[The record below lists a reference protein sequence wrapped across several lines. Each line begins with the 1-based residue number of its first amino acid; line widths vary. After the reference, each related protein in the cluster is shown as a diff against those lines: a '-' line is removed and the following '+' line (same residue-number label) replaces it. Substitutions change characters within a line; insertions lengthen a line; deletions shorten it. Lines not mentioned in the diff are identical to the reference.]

1 MSSTI
6 LPPPPP
12 PPSFQPL
19 RQSRT
24 NKHPQRAHR
33 ISLSSTRTP
42 FSLLHS
48 NSSSTLS
55 SFASGQGLL
64 RPPPVAVLQDRRT
77 TRGTG
82 SGAKRLKVAGNALTG
97 AGGSTGKM
105 RESRWEHGTLNSAP
119 VVQIID
125 PLLRESQGLGGGGL
139 IDLDS
144 LTTKSNANA
153 TLGLGLGAPISLPLN
168 SRSIV
173 SSSLDLPFIPAS
185 SSASAQ
191 HDLLTPTTSSSS
203 STSNRPISS
212 FDPSSFS
219 SLGSLGSSRR
229 HSRLGML
236 KHRNKSLLSNSTN
249 SPLND
254 LTSSSQHPRSPSI
267 DITSVFP
274 QNDQLGGLG
283 GEGGEGDA
291 FELFEEAFPYNPSSN
306 LEQGQEPIKD
316 ASNSPLIKLLSSPS
330 IPGPTTVPSNTP
342 VKTTKWLGS
351 SSSRSK
357 KNKGEIKADAN
368 AQARASITKEVGEG
382 KKERPSSVGSVKGL
396 KELELVKRRMSW
408 ESIAD
413 PQSLEA
419 MMKKANGMNEED
431 EEMLTDEEKFQDAV
445 EHDQDQTETSDL
457 LPGPPRLSPIRRAS
471 FPATTTA
478 PISPIAETLS
488 TTTEDTLSLGLGL
501 GIDLVSSSSSPT
513 STPPSL
519 SDLDL
524 ESVRSVGSKMVQK
537 KQIKKILPSREELQ
551 GPLHFDEVKEF
562 EGNQPL
568 VTGGGDGSGLGL
580 GLGLG
585 LGIIEERGLGLG
597 LGFDFG
603 GDVEEEVIEKRTV
616 GDHLDEEQEGMEE
629 SQKQLDQMFGDP
641 PTPLLAPSSPAQP
654 STPVADDSISPLTPV
669 LSSLQR
675 QARSE
680 PTSPQKNTSPRRSLQ
695 PRSPPRAKKVSLLK
709 LPNLSQKMKN
719 QRLSLSG
726 GQVKRIY
733 PRTAAANGSQES
745 VGGLG
750 KKIKEAKLKSSLQ
763 NLMAISN
770 ASTSPQ
776 EEQYYGSPNLS
787 DLPGSFLASP
797 VLPTSFADF
806 GHSPLSPI
814 PTPTPT
820 ATRFARMRRGGNQ
833 TAPLP
838 DYSITAQNS
847 LSPLLP
853 TTTPGSAS
861 TSTYC
866 PPMSSSSLEAY
877 SVPGTPT
884 LIGTPTLAASP
895 SFASDVSAP
904 STPIPDQA
912 VQPTS
917 SDAAGAAAAGAGAG
931 HAQAAQ
937 MNQQLFDAA
946 IASTILGAI
955 VCIGAVSWLAISV
968 FKKGKGDKKKGYSG
982 RGIGSDDTGKGGRFS
997 DDLDDE
1003 KYRPS
1008 LASTP
1013 GSGRSGIAARGI
1025 SAPILTDLPKPPPL
1039 ARLSFPP
1046 GNNSG
1051 SDGPADAPERSFSSH
1066 FDAWVDAST
1075 RRALQGAS
1083 TEDHGGYPEEAVRGD
1098 GMSTNERRMSRVSRH
1113 SVQSFGAASK
1123 AYTRS
1128 VHTNGNR
1135 SSYRS
1140 SVGPSIVD
1148 STWSARPG
1156 TAYSS
1161 RTSHHDPSK
1170 EYGLD
1175 STAPPRLPSPI
1186 LRNSETSDVAAYFAT
1201 PPDTPTKSLRS
1212 YFNEVEPPVPSLP
1225 SDYREYPSSVPN
1237 SAVKTRQRATSKSN
1251 GSKAVGS
1258 ASKASAIKSNMKTMP
1273 ALNSIITPDEG
1284 HESPTEAAL
1293 RKLEKR
1299 RATVDGGILADGL
1312 QALLFQA
1319 HLDSPT
1325 KGITDSNTEERP
1337 DIFSSSNGGNGSAQI
1352 KRNSVTM
1359 TSTGLSSSTSSSTS
1373 KANSRSPKKT
1383 RPQTMPHMPPTIVV
1397 SSDQVPPTPGSRQRT
1412 RSRTKTADS
1421 AEAQQSDPRASMKTY
1436 EQNLP
1441 WLAHSPSSNFSVH
1454 PRDDAG
1460 SVIDPE
1466 MRSVRHFSVD
1476 TNRFSVDSMPA
1487 PPKRFSQD
1495 FASFAAGRASQ
1506 HAPLDSIDI
1515 ASRRLASE
1523 DDLASQ
1529 GGEAGNDTDEEE
1541 ARRTQRRK
1549 TLLYSVYKQRGVDL
1563 SPTSPS
1569 VASMAAPPTPQ
1580 SIASGI
1586 SPDSLNTLSDESNAD
1601 TPTKGAARDLL
1612 VSSFPSPPPLPEA
1625 PAFASL
1631 VANLE
1636 STMNAAA
1643 SLANEPATSAP
1654 PPPTP
1659 GRSGSSSS
1667 VKAISRSRTE
1677 TVAMKEND
1685 IGAAQVSSFS
1695 PPMVSAPPARPPK
1708 SPIRMSIVPDAP
1720 VSPSSRIPLPSR
1732 QPVRQPFAPVA
1743 TANGGV
1749 NSIRGPLP
1757 PSNSSTAVSKPT
1769 TVSAPPI
1776 RSFAAELQESVGNPA
1791 EGYDS
1796 DTLMSGLAFNKPGRS
1811 FFANTA
1817 GSMSNSS
1824 SGYGYASGMY
1834 STNPGSMESM
1844 EEVVAISHAETV
1856 QFGRSRA
1863 SGIPQFSWRRNT
1875 AGIAASGIG
1884 QYDSEESAYEESDA
1898 ETAMYR
1904 ARMDPIAE

>member
-1 MSSTI
+1 MASSI

-19 RQSRT
+19 RQTRAS
-24 NKHPQRAHR
+24 KSQRAHR
-33 ISLSSTRTP
+33 LSVSSTPSGRHP
-42 FSLLHS
+42 FSLLHSNSSSTLSSFAS

-64 RPPPVAVLQDRRT
+64 RPPPVAVLNDRRT
-77 TRGTG
+77 TRTGGTG
-82 SGAKRLKVAGNALTG
+82 SAAKRVKVVGNALD
-97 AGGSTGKM
+97 SKMGKM
-105 RESRWEHGTLNSAP
+105 RASRWEHGTIQQQAANT
-119 VVQIID
+119 VQIV
-125 PLLRESQGLGGGGL
+125 
-139 IDLDS
+139 DLD
-144 LTTKSNANA
+144 LASNPNA
-153 TLGLGLGAPISLPLN
+153 TLGLGLGAPISLSLN
-168 SRSIV
+168 PRSML
-173 SSSLDLPFIPAS
+173 SSSLDLPFVPSS
-185 SSASAQ
+185 SSASTSATND
-191 HDLLTPTTSSSS
+191 DLLTPLTNPSPPRVVPSSAS
-203 STSNRPISS
+203 ST

-219 SLGSLGSSRR
+219 TLGSLGSSRR

-236 KHRNKSLLSNSTN
+236 KHRNKSLLSNG
-249 SPLND
+249 SPASIKDLND
-254 LTSSSQHPRSPSI
+254 STQHPRSPSI
-267 DITSVFP
+267 DITSAFP
-274 QNDQLGGLG
+274 QTEPGVGGG
-283 GEGGEGDA
+283 GGDA
-291 FELFEEAFPYNPSSN
+291 FQLFEEAFPYPSSS
-306 LEQGQEPIKD
+306 EEATDKAI
-316 ASNSPLIKLLSSPS
+316 SSPLVKLLSSPS
-330 IPGPTTVPSNTP
+330 IPITLPIADSSTSN
-342 VKTTKWLGS
+342 S
-351 SSSRSK
+351 
-357 KNKGEIKADAN
+357 NAEAN
-368 AQARASITKEVGEG
+368 ARAQASGSVRANTNDKQSKS
-382 KKERPSSVGSVKGL
+382 RPSSIESVKGL
-396 KELELVKRRMSW
+396 KELELVKRRLSW
-408 ESIAD
+408 ESLTTSTNRIKTTELLLTPD
-413 PQSLEA
+413 
-419 MMKKANGMNEED
+419 GT
-431 EEMLTDEEKFQDAV
+431 LTDEEQFEDAL
-445 EHDQDQTETSDL
+445 EEGEPTLIPTH
-457 LPGPPRLSPIRRAS
+457 PRLSPIRRSS
-471 FPATTTA
+471 FPSTA
-478 PISPIAETLS
+478 QISPIAVSSLP

-501 GIDLVSSSSSPT
+501 GIDLLSSSSIAP
-513 STPPSL
+513 
-519 SDLDL
+519 LDSGL
-524 ESVRSVGSKMVQK
+524 PLKTDKSMRKNM
-537 KQIKKILPSREELQ
+537 LPSREELQ
-551 GPLHFDEVKEF
+551 GPLNFDELKELDD
-562 EGNQPL
+562 QPL
-568 VTGGGDGSGLGL
+568 NEGHGL

-585 LGIIEERGLGLG
+585 LGIVRERDFDQGAMGLGLG
-597 LGFDFG
+597 IGIEGEDETEEM
-603 GDVEEEVIEKRTV
+603 VEEFQEDMEKMKEGITKRTV
-616 GDHLDEEQEGMEE
+616 GEHIEEESAGAEE
-629 SQKQLDQMFGDP
+629 SQRQLNDLFEDP
-641 PTPLLAPSSPAQP
+641 PTPLLAPLSPVLSSAPKSLKSVIPP
-654 STPVADDSISPLTPV
+654 STPVLTP
-669 LSSLQR
+669 QR
-675 QARSE
+675 QETAS
-680 PTSPQKNTSPRRSLQ
+680 SPVKHVSPRRQ

-709 LPNLSQKMKN
+709 LPSLSQKMKN
-719 QRLSLSG
+719 QRSSLLAGGGSG
-726 GQVKRIY
+726 QIKRVY
-733 PRTAAANGSQES
+733 PRATTSSIAQPES
-745 VGGLG
+745 VGMLG
-750 KKIKEAKLKSSLQ
+750 KKIKEAKLR
-763 NLMAISN
+763 NLIANSN
-770 ASTSPQ
+770 AAAMPQ
-776 EEQYYGSPNLS
+776 EDQYYGSPNLS

-806 GHSPLSPI
+806 SHSPLSPI

-820 ATRFARMRRGGNQ
+820 SKRFARMRRGGNQ

-838 DYSITAQNS
+838 EYAITAHNS
-847 LSPLLP
+847 FSPILP
-853 TTTPGSAS
+853 TTTPAAALAN
-861 TSTYC
+861 STYC
-866 PPMSSSSLEAY
+866 PPGASSTLDAP
-877 SVPGTPT
+877 SVPATPT
-884 LIGTPTLAASP
+884 LGTPTLAASP

-912 VQPTS
+912 VVQTS
-917 SDAAGAAAAGAGAG
+917 SSATETGGAAAAAAAG
-931 HAQAAQ
+931 HAQSAQ

-968 FKKGKGDKKKGYSG
+968 FKKGKGDKGRKGYSG
-982 RGIGSDDTGKGGRFS
+982 RGIGSDDAKGGRFS

-1003 KYRPS
+1003 KYRASP
-1008 LASTP
+1008 ASTP
-1013 GSGRSGIAARGI
+1013 GGNGRLSIAARGI

-1051 SDGPADAPERSFSSH
+1051 SGGANDGPERSFSSH

-1098 GMSTNERRMSRVSRH
+1098 GMSTNERRMSRASRH
-1113 SVQSFGAASK
+1113 SVQSFGAASRN
-1123 AYTRS
+1123 YPRS
-1128 VHTNGNR
+1128 LHTTGNR

-1140 SVGPSIVD
+1140 STGPSLID

-1170 EYGLD
+1170 EYTD

-1186 LRNSETSDVAAYFAT
+1186 LRNSVETSDVAAYFAT

-1212 YFNEVEPPVPSLP
+1212 YFNENEVEPPVPSLP
-1225 SDYREYPSSVPN
+1225 SDYRDLSSSVPN
-1237 SAVKTRQRATSKSN
+1237 SAIKTRQRATSKSN
-1251 GSKAVGS
+1251 GSKATTS
-1258 ASKASAIKSNMKTMP
+1258 NSKIKSVNLKTMP
-1273 ALNSIITPDEG
+1273 ALSSIITPDEG

-1319 HLDSPT
+1319 QLDSPT
-1325 KGITDSNTEERP
+1325 KGMTDSNTEEKS
-1337 DIFSSSNGGNGSAQI
+1337 DIFSTSVGGNGSAQI

-1359 TSTGLSSSTSSSTS
+1359 SSSNGLSASTSSATS
-1373 KANSRSPKKT
+1373 KGKSPKKN

-1397 SSDQVPPTPGSRQRT
+1397 SSDQVPPTPASRQRT
-1412 RSRTKTADS
+1412 RTRTKTSDS
-1421 AEAQQSDPRASMKTY
+1421 NDAQHQSDPRASIKTY
-1436 EQNLP
+1436 EQSLP

-1476 TNRFSVDSMPA
+1476 TNRFSVDSMPP

-1495 FASFAAGRASQ
+1495 FASFTANRASQ

-1529 GGEAGNDTDEEE
+1529 GGDGGNDTDEEE

-1569 VASMAAPPTPQ
+1569 TTSIAAPPTPQ
-1580 SIASGI
+1580 SLTNGT
-1586 SPDSLNTLSDESNAD
+1586 SPDSLNTLSRTSLSDESTAD

-1612 VSSFPSPPPLPEA
+1612 VSSFPSPPPLPTEA

-1643 SLANEPATSAP
+1643 SLANEPSSSVSQ
-1654 PPPTP
+1654 PPTP
-1659 GRSGSSSS
+1659 GRSGSSGS
-1667 VKAISRSRTE
+1667 VKAIARSRSE
-1677 TVAMKEND
+1677 TVTMKEND
-1685 IGAAQVSSFS
+1685 VGSAQNLLRDPSEVAS
-1695 PPMVSAPPARPPK
+1695 PPVRPSK
-1708 SPIRMSIVPDAP
+1708 SPIRMSVVPDASSLTT
-1720 VSPSSRIPLPSR
+1720 SPSSRIPLPSR
-1732 QPVRQPFAPVA
+1732 QPVRQPFAPVNS
-1743 TANGGV
+1743 ANGGV

-1757 PSNSSTAVSKPT
+1757 PSSSSTAVSKPT
-1769 TVSAPPI
+1769 TVSAPPV

-1811 FFANTA
+1811 FFSSGV

-1863 SGIPQFSWRRNT
+1863 SGIPQFSWKRNT
-1875 AGIAASGIG
+1875 AGLHSSGIG

-1898 ETAMYR
+1898 ETAMFR
-1904 ARMDPIAE
+1904 ARMEPIAE